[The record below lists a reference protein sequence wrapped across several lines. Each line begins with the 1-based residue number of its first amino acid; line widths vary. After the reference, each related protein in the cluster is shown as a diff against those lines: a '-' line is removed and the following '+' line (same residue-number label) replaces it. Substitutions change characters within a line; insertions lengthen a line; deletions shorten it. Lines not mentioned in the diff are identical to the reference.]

1 MVGDVGPW
9 QMPSW
14 GPDVGFIL
22 SMSNELSSHLVQAW
36 VFSFSALSFYFLPG
50 FFQII
55 KGKSR
60 CQKVHRISCWR
71 WHSHCGKWRW
81 KRCRVCLKLD
91 QFSPNW
97 AQSQWEQCLLQ
108 ISAILI
114 FGSTLSPNLAPPTT
128 IILTGILRNAVNTR
142 VELHQTLTNNGCTL
156 LFFST
161 SLVLTG

>member
-1 MVGDVGPW
+1 MVDWQSESDLDSIRNSCDVLKYGQSW
-9 QMPSW
+9 VKAEPSW
-14 GPDVGFIL
+14 N
-22 SMSNELSSHLVQAW
+22 SRCQSHSVNVKW
-36 VFSFSALSFYFLPG
+36 IIIPPCTGLSFQLVCIKFLR
-50 FFQII
+50 FTRVFQII

-114 FGSTLSPNLAPPTT
+114 FGSTLSPSWPLPQLLYWLAYY
-128 IILTGILRNAVNTR
+128 A
-142 VELHQTLTNNGCTL
+142 TL
-156 LFFST
+156 LT
-161 SLVLTG
+161 QE

>member
-1 MVGDVGPW
+1 MFWTFFLFIFYLFLKYSQSWVRAE
-9 QMPSW
+9 PSW
-14 GPDVGFIL
+14 N
-22 SMSNELSSHLVQAW
+22 SRCQSHSVNVKW
-36 VFSFSALSFYFLPG
+36 IIIPPCTGLSFQLFCIQFLR
-50 FFQII
+50 FTRFSQII

-114 FGSTLSPNLAPPTT
+114 FGSTLSPTWPHPQLLYWLAYY
-128 IILTGILRNAVNTR
+128 A
-142 VELHQTLTNNGCTL
+142 TL
-156 LFFST
+156 LT
-161 SLVLTG
+161 QE